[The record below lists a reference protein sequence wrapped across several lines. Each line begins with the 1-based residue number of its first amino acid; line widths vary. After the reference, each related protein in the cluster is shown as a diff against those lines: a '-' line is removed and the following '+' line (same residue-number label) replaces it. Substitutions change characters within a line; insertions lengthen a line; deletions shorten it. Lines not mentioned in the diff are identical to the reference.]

1 MLEEEV
7 LRETLYSDRRT
18 GTKFISLKEEGS
30 VVPSDCDRI
39 SLYKCEMY
47 GTWVNA
53 LDQAKT

>member
-7 LRETLYSDRRT
+7 FGETIYNDIRA
-18 GTKFISLKEEGS
+18 GTKFSSLEEEGS
-30 VVPSDCDRI
+30 VVSSDCDRI

-47 GTWVNA
+47 GIWVNA